1 MKFKILVFGIPALL
15 IGIMLNNGL
24 INRASTLEEA
34 REWARYNLVDRQY
47 TSSYTSEETM
57 YDNFGNPV
65 VVDVPDGAVV
75 TIHWTGDLIERNDE
89 WGKNWCFK
97 MALINY
103 GEVIKYEDK
112 CVNLSRNSLTGK
124 LLIGDNS

>member
-1 MKFKILVFGIPALL
+1 VKFKIIVFGIPALI

-34 REWARYNLVDRQY
+34 REWARYNLADRQY
-47 TSSYTSEETM
+47 TSIYTSEETV
-57 YDNFGNPV
+57 YDQYGNPV

-75 TIHWTGDLIERNDE
+75 TIHWTGDLFERNDE

-97 MALINY
+97 MELINY
-103 GEVIKYEDK
+103 GEVLKNEDK
-112 CVNLSRNSLTGK
+112 CVNLSRNSLTGE
-124 LLIGDNS
+124 LLNGDSS

>member
-1 MKFKILVFGIPALL
+1 MKFKIIVFGIPALI

-34 REWARYNLVDRQY
+34 REWARYNLADRQY
-47 TSSYTSEETM
+47 TSIYTSEETV
-57 YDNFGNPV
+57 YDQYGNPV

-75 TIHWTGDLIERNDE
+75 TIHWTGDLFERNDE

-97 MALINY
+97 MELINY
-103 GEVIKYEDK
+103 GEVLKNEDK
-112 CVNLSRNSLTGK
+112 CVNLSRNSLTGE
-124 LLIGDNS
+124 LLNGDSS

>member
-1 MKFKILVFGIPALL
+1 MKFKVIVFGIPALL

-34 REWARYNLVDRQY
+34 REWATYNLVDREY
-47 TSSYTSEETM
+47 TSIYTSEETM
-57 YDNFGNPV
+57 YDKFGNPV

-75 TIHWTGDLIERNDE
+75 TIHWTGDLFEKNDE

-97 MALINY
+97 MELISY
-103 GEVIKYEDK
+103 GEVIKNEDN
-112 CVNLSRNSLTGK
+112 CVDLSRNSLTGK
-124 LLIGDNS
+124 LLNGDDS